1 MKIIN
6 DFIIPKCVSPTRDA
20 LESFRRAS
28 LPRHTT
34 LLPKSSFETK
44 NGCVLP
50 PVRES
55 AFRNPADFCLW
66 NWESWKALHVE
77 SGILA
82 PVVQKLDSAIHR
94 VNCDPADRYY
104 EIQLLSTLWTT
115 GPWALESGIQ
125 LMKSRIP
132 RMIGIQL
139 SSTDKESSIWNPGQN
154 PKLSWIALH
163 RALR

>member
-1 MKIIN
+1 MLLKASAEL
-6 DFIIPKCVSPTRDA
+6 VSHVKQR
-20 LESFRRAS
+20 SS
-28 LPRHTT
+28 LNHP
-34 LLPKSSFETK
+34 FGTK

-50 PVRES
+50 SVRES

-94 VNCDPADRYY
+94 INCYPVDKYY
-104 EIQLLSTLWTT
+104 EIQLLSTLCTT

-139 SSTDKESSIWNPGQN
+139 SSTDKESSIWNPVQN
-154 PKLSWIALH
+154 PKLPWIALH

>member
-82 PVVQKLDSAIHR
+82 PVDSAIHR
-94 VNCDPADRYY
+94 INCYPVDKYY
-104 EIQLLSTLWTT
+104 EIQLLSTLCTT

-139 SSTDKESSIWNPGQN
+139 SSSDKESRIQHLESSPES
-154 PKLSWIALH
+154 KTVLDCFT
-163 RALR
+163 

>member
-82 PVVQKLDSAIHR
+82 PVDSAIHR
-94 VNCDPADRYY
+94 INCYPVDKYY
-104 EIQLLSTLWTT
+104 EIQLLSTLCTT

-139 SSTDKESSIWNPGQN
+139 SSTDKESRIQHLESSPES
-154 PKLSWIALH
+154 KTVLDCFT
-163 RALR
+163 

>member
-1 MKIIN
+1 MLLKASAELRAEL
-6 DFIIPKCVSPTRDA
+6 VSHVKQR
-20 LESFRRAS
+20 SS
-28 LPRHTT
+28 LNHP
-34 LLPKSSFETK
+34 FETK

-94 VNCDPADRYY
+94 INCYPVDKYY

-115 GPWALESGIQ
+115 GPWALESGI
-125 LMKSRIP
+125 LLTKSRIP
-132 RMIGIQL
+132 RMIGIRL
-139 SSTDKESSIWNPGQN
+139 SSTNKESRIQHLESSPES
-154 PKLSWIALH
+154 KTVLDSFT
-163 RALR
+163 

>member
-55 AFRNPADFCLW
+55 AFQNPADFCLW

-82 PVVQKLDSAIHR
+82 PVDSAIHR
-94 VNCDPADRYY
+94 INCYPVDKYY

-139 SSTDKESSIWNPGQN
+139 SSTDKESRIQHLESSPES
-154 PKLSWIALH
+154 KTVLDCFT
-163 RALR
+163 

>member
-34 LLPKSSFETK
+34 LLPTSSFETK

-82 PVVQKLDSAIHR
+82 PVDGAIHR
-94 VNCDPADRYY
+94 INCYPVDKYY
-104 EIQLLSTLWTT
+104 EIQLLSTLCTT
-115 GPWALESGIQ
+115 GPWALEPGIQ

-139 SSTDKESSIWNPGQN
+139 SSTDKESRIQHLESSPES
-154 PKLSWIALH
+154 KTVLDCFT
-163 RALR
+163 

>member
-82 PVVQKLDSAIHR
+82 PVVQKLDSTIHW
-94 VNCDPADRYY
+94 VNCYPVDKYY

-139 SSTDKESSIWNPGQN
+139 SSTDKESRI
-154 PKLSWIALH
+154 
-163 RALR
+163 

>member
-139 SSTDKESSIWNPGQN
+139 SSTDKESRIQHLESSPES
-154 PKLSWIALH
+154 KTVLDCFT
-163 RALR
+163 

>member
-34 LLPKSSFETK
+34 LLSKSSFETK

-139 SSTDKESSIWNPGQN
+139 SSTDKESRIQHLESSPES
-154 PKLSWIALH
+154 KTVLDCFT
-163 RALR
+163 